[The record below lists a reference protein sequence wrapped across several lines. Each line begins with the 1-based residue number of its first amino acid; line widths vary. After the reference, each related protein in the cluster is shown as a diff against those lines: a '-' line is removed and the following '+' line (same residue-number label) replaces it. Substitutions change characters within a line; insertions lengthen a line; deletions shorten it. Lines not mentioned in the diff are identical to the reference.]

1 MIYSHKNGF
10 RPALVKYDQEH
21 WKIWKWENIITIT
34 FRWKKDNQKHQFL
47 IYLNSLIRTQNHLI
61 RKRTQNHL
69 AKLVKWSSDGW
80 VFAYKLSGCGFEF
93 RCRYLILKYPA
104 CFEQGIPWNSVNHR
118 GQIRVLW
125 IKYFK
130 SSLSK
135 TCSPG
140 YSLALILI
148 ACLWR

>member
-1 MIYSHKNGF
+1 MQETLWAWSKITMSQMQSSLKKLFLKILIYSHKNRF

-21 WKIWKWENIITIT
+21 WKIWKWENVITIT
-34 FRWKKDNQKHQFL
+34 FRWKKDNKKHQFL
-47 IYLNSLIRTQNHLI
+47 IYLNSLVRTQNHLI

-104 CFEQGIPWNSVNHR
+104 CFEQGVPWNLVHHR
-118 GQIRVLW
+118 G
-125 IKYFK
+125 
-130 SSLSK
+130 
-135 TCSPG
+135 
-140 YSLALILI
+140 
-148 ACLWR
+148 